1 MKKLNSVFN
10 AIQSDTLNANMLV
23 DSAITVEAARKAI
36 NTDAKAIRVEVAF
49 IVICWLWQHAVA
61 MLNGNE
67 KNAPVELA
75 SVLTK
80 ARIAMHSLFGQAL
93 KGHVEGEK
101 SRKSTTVRSTIDKLR
116 KDFLLCGLPDFN
128 AICKVAIVKDSEG
141 YTINKQTLYDCMY
154 GNGKGTTK
162 LGYIVSRKAEIA
174 KLEAEKLAQ
183 DIINASLEREKEIQD
198 RIAQAIA
205 QHVQKSA

>member
-1 MKKLNSVFN
+1 MACAMPSRYTARALPGTNLIQAYCLTGYIVLSIGLN
-10 AIQSDTLNANMLV
+10 
-23 DSAITVEAARKAI
+23 
-36 NTDAKAIRVEVAF
+36 
-49 IVICWLWQHAVA
+49 
-61 MLNGNE
+61 
-67 KNAPVELA
+67 
-75 SVLTK
+75 
-80 ARIAMHSLFGQAL
+80 
-93 KGHVEGEK
+93 
-101 SRKSTTVRSTIDKLR
+101 
-116 KDFLLCGLPDFN
+116 DFN